1 MSAVARSALAV
12 CLTLVIAVPCF
23 AGDVTLTESGA
34 GSLSSNTIQNN
45 ENTSTATA
53 TGGTGTG
60 GAGGSV
66 SVERNTS
73 YAYTQGNITPT
84 VGADGVNFGTPFGGI
99 GLTGT
104 EEYRQAQAKIEVT
117 IALYQAGILTGQE
130 AKRNAFLAYQ
140 QMDAASCPKRLL
152 MIGPKTRGRHLLNG
166 FGMLATDSWKGCE

>member
-1 MSAVARSALAV
+1 MSAMARSALAV
-12 CLTLVIAVPCF
+12 CLLLAVAVPGY

-34 GSLSSNTIQNN
+34 GSLNSNTIQNN
-45 ENTSTATA
+45 DNTSMATS
-53 TGGTGTG
+53 TGGTG
-60 GAGGSV
+60 GSV
-66 SVERNTS
+66 SIEGNTS
-73 YAYTQGNITPT
+73 YAYTQGDITPT

-140 QMDAASCPKRLL
+140 QMDDASCPRRLL